1 MKLDDFIL
9 ALINTDSAAVL
20 TVSENQ
26 VYEWIKTGHLT
37 KRHFALWC
45 GIVRGA

>member
-9 ALINTDSAAVL
+9 ALIEQDREAL
-20 TVSENQ
+20 TVSEGQ

-45 GIVRGA
+45 NLVRLEN